1 MKQNAPA
8 GPYDANNTPG
18 NPPTVDAACDA
29 DVSPGRSSGR
39 MASLEGLTVVDLS
52 RVLTGPF
59 AAMLLGDLGAR
70 VIKVERPEVGDETR
84 QWGPPFLGSGDN
96 AVSTYF
102 LSVNRNKESL
112 GLDFREARDLERLK
126 KLFATADIVVENFRP
141 GVLDRLG
148 IGHSVIQ
155 AINPRAVIL
164 SISGFGPDGE
174 MNSRAGYDQIVQGEA
189 GLMSV
194 TGSAQS
200 GPMKMGIPVADLSAA
215 LFGIV
220 GVLAALEER
229 HRTGRG
235 RVVFTSL
242 LSASVGLHTFQG
254 ARWLAGGEIPKPE
267 GNLHPTVCPYGAYEC
282 ADGRLVQIAI
292 GNDSLWSRL
301 ANELGMDP
309 EDPERRTNALR
320 RQHRSALEVELRHRF
335 LERSREEWIERLNEV
350 GIPCGGVRE
359 MDEVYA
365 SEEVLAQNLVLDL
378 EHPRFGQIQ
387 VPGSAIR
394 YSDTAVSPHTAPPD
408 LDQHGDELR
417 AWLDAM

>member
-1 MKQNAPA
+1 MKQRTPA
-8 GPYDANNTPG
+8 ERRDTRETHIEPAVESWRTGGVGAEKTPG
-18 NPPTVDAACDA
+18 RLT
-29 DVSPGRSSGR
+29 
-39 MASLEGLTVVDLS
+39 SLAGLTVVDLS

-70 VIKVERPEVGDETR
+70 VIKVERPIVGDETR
-84 QWGPPFLGSGDN
+84 QWGPPFLGAGEG

-102 LSVNRNKESL
+102 LSVNRNKESVC
-112 GLDFREARDLERLK
+112 LDFHVERDLERLK
-126 KLFATADIVVENFRP
+126 KLVTKADIVVENFRP

-148 IGHSVIQ
+148 IGHSVIR
-155 AINPRAVIL
+155 ALNPRAIIL
-164 SISGFGPDGE
+164 AISGFGPDGD
-174 MNSRAGYDQIVQGEA
+174 MNQRAGYDQIVQGEA

-200 GPMKMGIPVADLSAA
+200 GPMKMGLPMADLSAA

-254 ARWLAGGEIPKPE
+254 ARWLTGGEVPKPD
-267 GNLHPTVCPYGAYEC
+267 GNQHPTVCPYGAYEC
-282 ADGRLVQIAI
+282 ADGRLVQIAV
-292 GNDSLWSRL
+292 GNDSLWRRL
-301 ANELGMDP
+301 ANQLDMDP
-309 EDPERRTNALR
+309 ADPRHRSNSLR
-320 RQHRSALEVELRHRF
+320 REHRETLEVELQKRF
-335 LERSREEWIERLNEV
+335 LARSRDDWIERLNRV
-350 GIPCGGVRE
+350 GIPCGAVRE

-365 SEEVLAQNLVLDL
+365 SEEVLDQNLVLAL
-378 EHPRFGQIQ
+378 EHSRFGRIQ

-394 YSDTAVSPHTAPPD
+394 YSDTALTAHTAPPD
-408 LDQHGDELR
+408 LDEHGDELR
-417 AWLDAM
+417 AWIDAM